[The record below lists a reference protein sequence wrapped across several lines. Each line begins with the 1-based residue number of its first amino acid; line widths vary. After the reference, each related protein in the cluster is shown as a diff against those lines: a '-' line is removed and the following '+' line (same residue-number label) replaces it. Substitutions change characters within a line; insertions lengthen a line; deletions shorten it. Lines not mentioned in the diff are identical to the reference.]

1 MADTGVKERLDI
13 WDKLSITLYRFGMIL
28 TGLALLL
35 LAAQQVF
42 YPYWFKHS
50 LVFLS
55 LGALLQGSS
64 LHIYKKSVRW
74 ILVTSCWIGVWL
86 VAVSLATSGLLAAYL
101 SLGALFITLSG
112 IAYKESLCFSLVYL
126 KVMPLLLVLTWF
138 AVFFAAAQWAA
149 GGFLLCAFLY
159 LYMAW
164 RKLNM
169 PLFYDLGDRKKYEI

>member
-1 MADTGVKERLDI
+1 MADTGVKGRLDV
-13 WDKLSITLYRFGMIL
+13 WDKLSLMLYRCGMIL
-28 TGLALLL
+28 TGVALLL
-35 LAAQQVF
+35 LAAQQIF

-55 LGALLQGSS
+55 LGALLQAAS

-86 VAVSLATSGLLAAYL
+86 VGLSLATSGLLAAYL

-112 IAYKESLCFSLVYL
+112 IAYKESLCFSLPYL
-126 KVMPLLLVLTWF
+126 KVIPLLLVLSWL
-138 AVFFAAAQWAA
+138 AVFFAQAQWAA
-149 GGFLLCAFLY
+149 GGFLLTAFLY

-164 RKLNM
+164 RKINM